1 MASQERQAPA
11 TLVTRAGSYR
21 EQPAERQLAG
31 HFHCLWSHNIASS
44 GRVAI
49 VPDGYCDLVWI
60 AGRVM
65 VAGPDRTSAF
75 PDMPM
80 GAEVVG
86 ARFAPGSAA
95 GWLGVALSEIVGQSV
110 PLEDF
115 WGTRAHT
122 LGQQLSDCGD
132 NQERLRLLQLV
143 LEKEAGE
150 HSPPPDD
157 IRHAFGI
164 ATAHST
170 DDLTDR
176 LLADIGIGER
186 QLRRRCRHYFGYGA
200 KTLSRIRR
208 FQRLLSLLRSSPSAS
223 LAEIAFTVGYSDQ
236 AHMNRDVRELSS
248 MTPLELQRQA
258 APSTATQAS

>member
-1 MASQERQAPA
+1 MASQKRQAPA
-11 TLVTRAGSYR
+11 TLATRAGSYR
-21 EQPAERQLAG
+21 ELPPKRGLAR
-31 HFHCLWSHNIASS
+31 HFHCLWSHSVTSS
-44 GRVAI
+44 GRIAI

-60 AGRVM
+60 GGRVV

-75 PDMPM
+75 PAMAT
-80 GAEVVG
+80 GADVVG

-95 GWLGVALSEIVGQSV
+95 EWLGLPLSEIVGQSF

-115 WGTRAHT
+115 WGTKART
-122 LGQQLSDCGD
+122 FGQQLSDCGD

-176 LLADIGIGER
+176 LLADISIGER
-186 QLRRRCRHYFGYGA
+186 QLRRRCHHYFGYGA

-223 LAEIAFTVGYSDQ
+223 LAEAAFTVGYSDQ
-236 AHMNRDVRELSS
+236 AHMSREVLELSS
-248 MTPLELQRQA
+248 LTPLELQRQA
-258 APSTATQAS
+258 ALSNAPAP